1 MKLEEVLSSLGES
14 ATIEEVRP
22 QWEESMGV
30 LPAKRPFFLTPR
42 EIDRLSEYCGLPA
55 DVRPALDA
63 TAERIAA
70 DPALLRLAWHGYR
83 RLYWAPQSSFTK
95 WPSLGTSLGENC
107 GVFYL
112 LLALGVVPAMRAFH
126 RSAGI
131 PDSVTRETCVQVR
144 CMSENYAHGSNGR
157 LGIYR
162 RQLGW
167 LRQYTGKF
175 VYVRLGRLEYAL
187 HSFGGGAEVYRHRQT
202 GRVMALA
209 EEGQRFDAEGYM
221 PAAAAPDVPAGW
233 TATLRSD
240 ADAVTGHP
248 ICPGGHAL
256 RDRATLPAA
265 EWQRVLAKGDFVLN
279 MHIPAGGGLT
289 PEACEESLKSAAAF
303 FRKHFPETAP
313 AAVVCRSW
321 MFSNLLEHCLPP
333 EANLVRFLRE
343 LYLFPTPNSATAA
356 LWFIFLQDDFDPA
369 TAPRD
374 TSLRRA
380 VLDFLAQGHPW
391 RDGGMFILMDDIPR
405 YGTQQYRHDWPA
417 PR

>member
-14 ATIEEVRP
+14 AAIEEVRP
-22 QWEESMGV
+22 QWDESMGV

-42 EIDRLSEYCGLPA
+42 KIDRLGTYCGLA
-55 DVRPALDA
+55 DDVKPALKA

-70 DPALLRLAWHGYR
+70 SPALLRLAWHGYR
-83 RLYWAPQSSFTK
+83 RLCWAPQCSFTK
-95 WPSLGTSLGENC
+95 WPSLEASLGGDC

-112 LLALGVVPAMRAFH
+112 LLALGIAPAMRTFH
-126 RSAGI
+126 RSVGI
-131 PDSVTRETCVQVR
+131 PDSVTRETCVQIR
-144 CMSENYAHGSNGR
+144 CMSENYARANNGHM
-157 LGIYR
+157 GIFR

-187 HSFGGGAEVYRHRQT
+187 QPFAGGMEVYRHRQT
-202 GRVMALA
+202 GRVMALV
-209 EEGQRFDAEGYM
+209 EEGQKFDAEGHM
-221 PAAAAPDVPAGW
+221 PATAAPEVPGGW
-233 TATLRSD
+233 TAALRST

-248 ICPGGHAL
+248 ICPGGHAV
-256 RDRATLPAA
+256 RECVTLPST
-265 EWQRVLAKGDFVLN
+265 EWQRVLARGDFVLN

-289 PEACEESLKSAAAF
+289 SEACEESLKSAAAF
-303 FRKHFPETAP
+303 FRKRFPEAAP

-356 LWFIFLQDDFDPA
+356 LWFIFLQDEFDPA

-405 YGTQQYRHDWPA
+405 YGTQQYRGDGSA